1 MKKTYDVYKGLQKPL
16 TYKGFK
22 GKYIFW
28 GLGTFVGGLVIG
40 AIVMSTIN
48 TLFGAIVGVSI
59 VVGGLYYTAI
69 KQRGGLYDKTN
80 FKGIYVHEINLN
92 NKNQNGKKINI

>member
-1 MKKTYDVYKGLQKPL
+1 MKKTYNVYKGLQKPL

-28 GLGTFVGGLVIG
+28 GLGTLVGGLAIG
-40 AIVMSTIN
+40 SIVMSVIN
-48 TLFGAIVGVSI
+48 TFLGAIVGITI
-59 VVGGLYYTAI
+59 VVGGLYFTAT
-69 KQRGGLYDKTN
+69 KQKGGLHDKTK

-92 NKNQNGKKINI
+92 NKNRYGKKINI